1 MTLRL
6 FASRC
11 SIKTTKHFVTQT
23 TFHGSPGLQFSYA
36 KRLGDIPVG
45 GFYQRQGDAR
55 DLPKFSVVN
64 LSAAKCSTLLKCQK
78 KVILSTYN
86 AGKPFGDRS
95 SAPDPAGGAY
105 SAPQTS

>member
-23 TFHGSPGLQFSYA
+23 TFHGSPVLQFSYA
-36 KRLGDIPVG
+36 KRLGDILVG

-55 DLPKFSVVN
+55 GLPKFSVVN
-64 LSAAKCSTLLKCQK
+64 LSGAKRSTSLNCQEG
-78 KVILSTYN
+78 S
-86 AGKPFGDRS
+86 F
-95 SAPDPAGGAY
+95 
-105 SAPQTS
+105 